1 MTDQEFQDYLGTRY
15 ASALAWYDKRAG
27 QNKWSHYGI
36 SLYLFA
42 ASAFL
47 TAVSGL
53 PEWKVW
59 ATLAAAGASIAAATL
74 SLFKCQENWLGYR
87 ATWDALKREPHLRIA
102 GLGEYAA
109 APDNNALF
117 VRRVEDLVSREGAQW
132 LARHSDKK
140 PQVPPAGASQ

>member
-1 MTDQEFQDYLGTRY
+1 MTDQEFHDYLQARY
-15 ASALAWYDKRAG
+15 DDILAWYDKRAG

-53 PEWKVW
+53 PEWKIW

-74 SLFKCQENWLGYR
+74 GLFKCQENWLGYR
-87 ATWDALKREPHLRIA
+87 ATWDALKREPHLRTAAI
-102 GLGEYAA
+102 GEYAS
-109 APDNNALF
+109 APDKNALF
-117 VRRVEDLVSREGAQW
+117 VQRVEGLISREGAQW

-140 PQVPPAGASQ
+140 PQVPAADASK